1 MKTKNAISLE
11 HNALRKVDD
20 FNVSLNDPKQGAMTI
35 FFTLGE
41 YDDVACDLLA
51 ASDDL
56 QKIKEWMEAIARDE
70 RQTSVALGAGAK
82 LTCELTDIPESS
94 VEKTYRYLDEL
105 FPSPI
110 AVVSVTTD
118 DGETYSSVLK
128 IKHFINLLYVSL
140 LTGGYDYPRV
150 LRRQWYPFTE
160 RFQKEEEFP
169 KWMRRNLYWH
179 QSMLASPLLEWY
191 LQSSESYTL
200 AKPQFQYEP
209 GCAHVLCMWAD
220 FGSSIFWNIIRGG
233 SLGEPNFLEL
243 GDYVFDLSD
252 IEGIYEWYDDFLELA
267 YDFDEVEADF
277 PDEIIV
283 EKITDEGKLATL
295 HQTREW
301 HIRGFEL
308 AQEVRKRL
316 PLNVILIYQQSWDV
330 ANGLPYFERDKGRII
345 FDSRKIDKRPNRHSW
360 ISECMNHPHS
370 VEP

>member
-1 MKTKNAISLE
+1 MKVMKTKNAISLE

-82 LTCELTDIPESS
+82 LTCELTDIPENC

-110 AVVSVTTD
+110 AVVSVTTVD
-118 DGETYSSVLK
+118 NETYTAVLK
-128 IKHFINLLYVSL
+128 VKHFINLLYVSL

-150 LRRQWYPFTE
+150 LKKHWYPYTKKY
-160 RFQKEEEFP
+160 QQSEEFQ
-169 KWMRRNLYWH
+169 KWMRKQACWH

-191 LQSSESYTL
+191 LQSAECYTD
-200 AKPQFQYEP
+200 AQPQFKDEYD
-209 GCAHVLCMWAD
+209 CAYMLSMWAD
-220 FGSSIFWNIIRGG
+220 FGSCILWRLKDGASVGVCYDINDH
-233 SLGEPNFLEL
+233 SLRTDIYINGHLFS
-243 GDYVFDLSD
+243 FSD
-252 IEGIYEWYDDFLELA
+252 IEGLNKWYDDFLELA

-277 PDEIIV
+277 PDEIIE
-283 EKITDEGKLATL
+283 EKITDEGKVATL

-301 HIRGFEL
+301 HIRGFKL
-308 AQEVRKRL
+308 AQEIRKRL

-345 FDSRKIDKRPNRHSW
+345 FDSRKIDKRPN
-360 ISECMNHPHS
+360 
-370 VEP
+370 